1 MTRQLSLLEQNG
13 YVIRQT
19 SKTDKRI
26 TEVYPTQKA
35 IDILPVV
42 FSVLGEWN
50 DYITEDFTTEE
61 KHYLLT
67 LLERVAGK
75 SKAYA
80 ENLRKRIKNEK
91 IVYIH
96 QTILFANLLAVF
108 IKFTGTIMDL
118 LIPWLLSYII
128 DYVVPQGNI
137 KRVYMYGGLMIACAV
152 VAIIFNIIANRM
164 SISTSRKITK
174 RLRHDLFEKYLCFRA
189 DKQMILLA
197 ILNIQV
203 NPDTYYIHQMVD
215 RMQRALVFVPRYF
228 AWWHSCYTY
237 A

>member
-1 MTRQLSLLEQNG
+1 MNSYMKYIGIISRCAAQYRGGRLEKYGVSGYQCTYIINICKNPGISQDRLAKTIFINKSNVTRQLSLLEQNG

-80 ENLRKRIKNEK
+80 EKFKEKNQE
-91 IVYIH
+91 
-96 QTILFANLLAVF
+96 
-108 IKFTGTIMDL
+108 
-118 LIPWLLSYII
+118 
-128 DYVVPQGNI
+128 
-137 KRVYMYGGLMIACAV
+137 
-152 VAIIFNIIANRM
+152 
-164 SISTSRKITK
+164 
-174 RLRHDLFEKYLCFRA
+174 
-189 DKQMILLA
+189 
-197 ILNIQV
+197 
-203 NPDTYYIHQMVD
+203 
-215 RMQRALVFVPRYF
+215 
-228 AWWHSCYTY
+228 
-237 A
+237 